1 MYREDLILKA
11 SKKLLIPFLALGLA
25 FASGTSYQVQAADRY
40 VTTYSDGD
48 SVWVTS
54 INSNSS
60 GTAYK
65 VGLKYV
71 MVRGRYET
79 DTVYFEKENGRWYY
93 NNGSGWNRV
102 QPNTSMN
109 DVLYYIMNN

>member
-1 MYREDLILKA
+1 MYREGSIMKI
-11 SKKLLIPFLALGLA
+11 SKKILIPLLTLGMILS
-25 FASGTSYQVQAADRY
+25 SGTLYQSHASDRY
-40 VTTYSDGD
+40 ITTYSDGA
-48 SVWVTS
+48 SIWVTS
-54 INSNSS
+54 ISNNASE
-60 GTAYK
+60 TVYK

-71 MVRGRYET
+71 MLTGRYET

-93 NNGSGWNRV
+93 NNGNGWNRV

>member
-1 MYREDLILKA
+1 
-11 SKKLLIPFLALGLA
+11 
-25 FASGTSYQVQAADRY
+25 
-40 VTTYSDGD
+40 
-48 SVWVTS
+48 
-54 INSNSS
+54 
-60 GTAYK
+60 
-65 VGLKYV
+65 